1 MRRMALFR
9 TTMFPSETEAIASDE
24 YLKEGKY
31 LAEYLA
37 TRLVHQG
44 IKVTDVGPED
54 WGWYVELGGDY
65 GLIQV
70 GCAKVDDSEDQWL
83 IHTHES
89 RGLERWFS
97 RLKGKIGL
105 EAEVIKALA
114 KILQDEPRF
123 RNAGWIDDDGRN
135 WSALSSDPS
144 ALPGENDVDPGEE
157 PPTKS
162 GSSG

>member
-1 MRRMALFR
+1 
-9 TTMFPSETEAIASDE
+9 MFPDETREIEDLE
-24 YLKEGKY
+24 YYKSGKY

-44 IKVTDVGPED
+44 INVADVGAED

-70 GCAKVDDSEDQWL
+70 GCAKVDDSMDQWL

-89 RGLERWFS
+89 KGIEKWFS
-97 RLKGKIGL
+97 RLKGKVGL
-105 EAEVIKALA
+105 ESEVIRILA
-114 KILQDEPRF
+114 NILQNEPRF

-144 ALPGENDVDPGEE
+144 APLGVNDVDPGEE
-157 PPTKS
+157 PSTRS

>member
-9 TTMFPSETEAIASDE
+9 TSMFPDETKALENLE
-24 YLKEGKY
+24 YYKSGKY

-37 TRLVHQG
+37 SRLKEQG
-44 IKVTDVGPED
+44 IDVTDVGPED
-54 WGWYVELGGDY
+54 WGWYVELGGDF

-70 GCAKVDDSEDQWL
+70 GCAKVDDSLDQWL

-89 RGLERWFS
+89 KGIEKWFS
-97 RLKGKIGL
+97 RLKGKVGL
-105 EAEVIKALA
+105 EPEVIRALA
-114 KILQDEPRF
+114 RILNDEPRF

-135 WSALSSDPS
+135 WNALSSNPF
-144 ALPGENDVDPGEE
+144 ALLGENDVDPGEE
-157 PPTKS
+157 PATKS